1 MTSTRISLY
10 YIIMTYTNV
19 CGEKTVKRQ
28 QVTLKDIAR
37 HCDLAP
43 TTVSR
48 ILNGKSTYCSQE
60 KISLVRKTALEWDY
74 RPNIGYRI
82 MTGRDTNIASI
93 IFSQPRIT
101 QDDQI
106 NRLYMQLCAGLDER
120 NFALYTAVLNGE
132 REAQMRKIHDLDERG
147 CRFYIFIGTPTCCE
161 EICGILAESGRVC
174 IGFNNITIPRGV
186 MTNQAGAYLQ
196 YMDLAAQEGRKNFR
210 IAVSPRYFEQ
220 QLRPYVLRERET
232 VLPDT
237 CLCASTIGFVTGNSA
252 AHCFRLGYSLMR
264 KELSENPGIEAMAF
278 PTDYHVFGASAA
290 LHDAQ
295 RNAETVHLFGMG
307 DAVAS
312 RFMNLRFTTARFDM
326 EKCGEMLLEHLRRP
340 GEWKE
345 TLSPEIIQYH
355 PNESLIP
362 EKNQEEEP

>member
-1 MTSTRISLY
+1 
-10 YIIMTYTNV
+10 MTYTNV

-28 QVTLKDIAR
+28 LVTLKDIAR

-60 KISLVRKTALEWDY
+60 KISLVRKTAREWDY

-82 MTGRDTNIASI
+82 MTGRDTNIVSI

-147 CRFYIFIGTPTCCE
+147 CRSYIFIGTPTCCE
-161 EICGILAESGRVC
+161 EIYEILAESDRAC
-174 IGFNNITIPRGV
+174 IGFNNITIPRGI
-186 MTNQAGAYLQ
+186 MTDQAGAYLQ
-196 YMDLAAQEGRKNFR
+196 YMLLAEQEGRKNFR

-220 QLRPYVLRERET
+220 QLRPRFLRERKT
-232 VLPDT
+232 DLPDT
-237 CLCASTIGFVTGNSA
+237 SLCSSTIGFVTGNSA
-252 AHCFRLGYSLMR
+252 DHYFHLGYSLMR
-264 KELSENPGIEAMAF
+264 KELAENPGIEAMAF
-278 PTDYHVFGASAA
+278 PTDYHVFGAAAA

-307 DAVAS
+307 DAVSS

-326 EKCGEMLLEHLRRP
+326 EKCGDMLLEHLQQT

-345 TLSPEIIQYH
+345 TLSPEIIHYH
-355 PNESLIP
+355 SNGTLMM
-362 EKNQEEEP
+362 KKDKEEQP